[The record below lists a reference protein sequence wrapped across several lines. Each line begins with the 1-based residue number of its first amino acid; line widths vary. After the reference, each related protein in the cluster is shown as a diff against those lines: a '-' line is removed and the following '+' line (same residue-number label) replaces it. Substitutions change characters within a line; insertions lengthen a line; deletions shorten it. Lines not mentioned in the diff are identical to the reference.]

1 MNSDSDIPRFRFA
14 PSPTG
19 EPHVGSLHT
28 ALFNWALS
36 RNMGGDLILRIDDT
50 DAERN
55 EPQAADQMIEALQW
69 LGLDWD
75 EGPDLGGDYG
85 PYYQSQRRER
95 HLEVAQQLL
104 EMGEAYRADG
114 EEAIRLRMP
123 ETGKT
128 VMQDALRG
136 AIEFTNSA
144 LNDPV
149 LVRSDGSPLYHL
161 ASVVDDH
168 DMAITHVVR
177 GEEWLSSTPVHVR
190 LFELLG
196 WQQPVWVHLP
206 LIHNR
211 EGQKLSKREG
221 DAAYTVDY
229 FQDEGYLPQ
238 ALFNYLLLLGWS
250 PPDGKEIVNKWD
262 VRRNFSLER
271 LSTSPS
277 IFDWDKLNWIN
288 RHYLQQHSNKRLS
301 EMLRPYLEDAY
312 GSLNVTDEW
321 LERLT
326 ASVRDE
332 LVRLSDVVQAT
343 EWALSATFAFSE
355 EAEAVLDNDEA
366 RVVLISLVAELA
378 TVVLLDEPTAT
389 AILRGLEQGVG
400 QRQGMTRAQVY
411 RPIRAALT
419 GRLEGPPLS
428 ELMAL
433 LGKGRCLERLGL
445 ILRSG

>member
-1 MNSDSDIPRFRFA
+1 MNAEPDVPRFRFA

-19 EPHVGSLHT
+19 LPHVGSLHT

-36 RNMGGDLILRIDDT
+36 RSMGGDLILRIDDT
-50 DAERN
+50 DASRN
-55 EPQAADQMIEALQW
+55 EPQAADEMVDALRW
-69 LGLDWD
+69 LGVDWD

-95 HLEVAQQLL
+95 HLAVAQQLL
-104 EMGEAYRADG
+104 DMGQAYREAG

-123 ETGKT
+123 QTGQT
-128 VMQDALRG
+128 VVQDALRG
-136 AIEFTNSA
+136 AIEFENSA

-177 GEEWLSSTPVHVR
+177 GEEWLSSTPVHAR
-190 LFELLG
+190 LYELLG

-206 LIHNR
+206 LIRNR

-229 FQDEGYLPQ
+229 FQDAGYLPQ

-250 PPDGKEIVNKWD
+250 PPEGNEIVNKWG

-271 LSTSPS
+271 LSTSPAT
-277 IFDWDKLNWIN
+277 FDWEKLNWVN

-312 GSLNVTDEW
+312 GSLNATEEW

-326 ASVRDE
+326 ALVRDE
-332 LVRLSDVVQAT
+332 LVRLADVVEVA
-343 EWALSATFAFSE
+343 EWALSETFAFSD
-355 EAEAVLDNDEA
+355 EAEAALDSDAA

-378 TVVLLDEPTAT
+378 AVVLLDEPTA
-389 AILRGLEQGVG
+389 ASILNGLERGLAERHGWSK
-400 QRQGMTRAQVY
+400 AQVY

-419 GRLEGPPLS
+419 GRVQGPPLA

>member
-1 MNSDSDIPRFRFA
+1 
-14 PSPTG
+14 
-19 EPHVGSLHT
+19 
-28 ALFNWALS
+28 
-36 RNMGGDLILRIDDT
+36 
-50 DAERN
+50 
-55 EPQAADQMIEALQW
+55 
-69 LGLDWD
+69 
-75 EGPDLGGDYG
+75 
-85 PYYQSQRRER
+85 
-95 HLEVAQQLL
+95 QQLL

-168 DMAITHVVR
+168 DMAITRVVR
-177 GEEWLSSTPVHVR
+177 GEESLSTTSDHVR
-190 LFELLG
+190 LFEVLG
-196 WQQPVWVHLP
+196 WLQPVWVHLT
-206 LIHNR
+206 LIHKR

-288 RHYLQQHSNKRLS
+288 RHYLQQHSNK
-301 EMLRPYLEDAY
+301 
-312 GSLNVTDEW
+312 
-321 LERLT
+321 
-326 ASVRDE
+326 
-332 LVRLSDVVQAT
+332 
-343 EWALSATFAFSE
+343 
-355 EAEAVLDNDEA
+355 
-366 RVVLISLVAELA
+366 
-378 TVVLLDEPTAT
+378 
-389 AILRGLEQGVG
+389 
-400 QRQGMTRAQVY
+400 
-411 RPIRAALT
+411 
-419 GRLEGPPLS
+419 
-428 ELMAL
+428 
-433 LGKGRCLERLGL
+433 
-445 ILRSG
+445 